1 MKACILEDAIGHLTR
16 YEPDGFGA
24 WDMVDIRTGTRLM
37 LVPAETV
44 ALAKARALRVYDE
57 VLR

>member
-16 YEPDGFGA
+16 CEPDGFGA
-24 WDMVDIRTGTRLM
+24 WEMTDLATGTRLM

-44 ALAKARALRVYDE
+44 ALAISQAVRMFEE
-57 VLR
+57 VRR